1 MTSDDVTAR
10 ARAKGGKN
18 MLPPGIY
25 RRGRALWVR
34 FMVHGQ
40 KEQREPVPPGKDG
53 KPRSVRAA
61 LQYRSERITQLA
73 RGEVIADSRRLTVGM
88 LLDGVLLDYEIN
100 GRASVDT
107 AKTRIRMLK
116 EAVGSR
122 LAVTFSTE
130 DVQRLQ
136 IEWQRAGLTP
146 GTINRRCNLLRKAF
160 RLAWRSGRF
169 PRLLY
174 VPKLEEHAA
183 RGVYIGEAAAEKIAA
198 NLPPYAVDPFTFA
211 LLNGT
216 RKGHLAATERRFVDL
231 DRGVIE

>member
-1 MTSDDVTAR
+1 VLCR
-10 ARAKGGKN
+10 RPKGGGAPMTTMDEKRE
-18 MLPPGIY
+18 LPPGLY
-25 RRGRALWVR
+25 YRGRALWVR

-116 EAVGSR
+116 EA
-122 LAVTFSTE
+122 
-130 DVQRLQ
+130 
-136 IEWQRAGLTP
+136 
-146 GTINRRCNLLRKAF
+146 
-160 RLAWRSGRF
+160 
-169 PRLLY
+169 
-174 VPKLEEHAA
+174 
-183 RGVYIGEAAAEKIAA
+183 
-198 NLPPYAVDPFTFA
+198 
-211 LLNGT
+211 
-216 RKGHLAATERRFVDL
+216 
-231 DRGVIE
+231 